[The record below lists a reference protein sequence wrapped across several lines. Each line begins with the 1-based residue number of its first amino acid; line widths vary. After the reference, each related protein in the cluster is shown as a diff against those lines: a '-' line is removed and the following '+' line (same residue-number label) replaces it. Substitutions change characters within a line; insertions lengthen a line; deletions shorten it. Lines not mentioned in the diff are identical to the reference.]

1 MAISLTKGQNTSL
14 TKDRPGL
21 KSVRV
26 GLGWEVRSTAG
37 DAFDLDA
44 SAFLLAQS
52 GKVRGEQDFIF
63 YNQPAS
69 TCGSVQYMG
78 DNRTGDGDGDDE
90 VIEVHFDKVPS
101 DVVRIVVAVTIHEAA
116 QRRQNFGQVRNA
128 FIRVLDIAGGQELV
142 RFDLSE
148 DYSTE
153 TSMLFGELYFH
164 NGQEW
169 KFRALGQGYPG
180 GLEQVALSFGIALS

>member
-14 TKDRPGL
+14 TRDRPGL
-21 KSVRV
+21 KSVKV
-26 GLGWEVRSTAG
+26 GLGWEVRNTAG

-44 SAFLLAQS
+44 SAFLLTEA
-52 GKVRGEQDFIF
+52 GKVRGDHDFIF
-63 YNQPAS
+63 YNQPKS
-69 TCGSVQYMG
+69 LCGSVQYMG
-78 DNRTGDGDGDDE
+78 DNRTGEGAGDDE
-90 VIEVHFDKVPS
+90 VIEVHFEKVPA
-101 DVVRIVVAVTIHEAA
+101 DVLRIIVAVTIHEAA
-116 QRRQNFGQVRNA
+116 ARRQNFGQVRNA
-128 FIRVLDIAGGQELV
+128 FIRVVDIQGGQELV

-180 GLEQVALSFGIALS
+180 GLEQLASSVGIAIG

>member
-1 MAISLTKGQNTSL
+1 MAISLSKGQNTSL
-14 TKDRPGL
+14 TKDNPGL
-21 KSVRV
+21 KSVKV
-26 GLGWEVRSTAG
+26 GLGWEVRNTAG

-44 SAFLLAQS
+44 SAFLLAES

-63 YNQPAS
+63 YNQPKSA
-69 TCGSVQYMG
+69 CGSVQYMG
-78 DNRTGDGDGDDE
+78 DNRTGDGAGDDE
-90 VIEVHFDKVPS
+90 VIEVYFDKVPA

-116 QRRQNFGQVRNA
+116 ERRQNFGQVRNA
-128 FIRVLDIAGGQELV
+128 FIRVLDNAGGQELV

-180 GLEQVALSFGIALS
+180 GLEQLASSHGVTLS